1 MDDMEYM
8 YAALWSIGWLVG
20 TAMDDMEYMYAALWS
35 IDGWLGQLW
44 MTWNICMQHYGAL
57 MVGWD
62 SYG

>member
-8 YAALWSIGWLVG
+8 YAALWN
-20 TAMDDMEYMYAALWS
+20 

-44 MTWNICMQHYGAL
+44 MTWNICMQHYGTL